1 MKESKL
7 TKKELKRFE
16 HEGAIILQPICINCA
31 FKAIEEMTSMYPDVH
46 ICLNGQYGIYN
57 LMFFNDLFYEEE

>member
-16 HEGAIILQPICINCA
+16 HEGAIILQPLCINCA
-31 FKAIEEMTSMYPDVH
+31 FKAIEEMSERYPDVH
-46 ICLNGQYGIYN
+46 VCLNGQYGIYN